1 MFKTTEKKIKSLT
14 LIDLLL
20 VALALTVLS
29 IILIPQIAHSAQKAK
44 QNNCDTNIDTI
55 NSAIETYNADNG
67 AYPATLADV
76 IGTDATPTVYF
87 PDAVPQ
93 CPLGGTYII
102 DADCRAT
109 CSHKF
114 AR

>member
-1 MFKTTEKKIKSLT
+1 MKSLT
-14 LIDLLL
+14 LIELLL
-20 VALALTVLS
+20 VALALVVLS
-29 IILIPQIAHSAQKAK
+29 VIVIPQIAHSVQKAK
-44 QNNCDTNIDTI
+44 QADCDTNIDTI

-67 AYPATLADV
+67 AYPVTLADI
-76 IGTDATPTVYF
+76 IGTDRAPTVYF
-87 PDAVPQ
+87 PDGAPQ
-93 CPLGGTYII
+93 CPLDGTYII